1 MISLAK
7 MYRFPVAFFNSLG
20 QNVVKAHRRYVRQLK
35 KGHTGRR
42 FAPYAKAK
50 KGQVS
55 YAKRKAA
62 GKAAPNQISRS
73 TAPDLTLTGKMLNS
87 LKLIKPVPNGFFYGI
102 TDPEQATKL
111 EANQAGIF
119 GRKVKKSKKRIISSE
134 NHAVPP
140 EIGDMIMEEM
150 SKQIVRQITSELRK
164 NGTGFKVYTI

>member
-35 KGHTGRR
+35 KSHTGRR
-42 FAPYAKAK
+42 FAPYTKA
-50 KGQVS
+50 
-55 YAKRKAA
+55 YATRKAA